1 MRQIVSILRDYILH
15 WYGRVLAHPYEDSSF
30 QSRMKVRTVSKT
42 EVLNSSTNSNYTLYY
57 IFRSYHIWVPINVRT
72 GMGSICTFIT
82 TNTLSSTSVEELAE
96 DWFLMHY
103 KITLVRLLFIFEM
116 SDYNFRLMSV
126 ASSMSISC
134 MRFVKCELQSKSMCV
149 KVCISLE

>member
-1 MRQIVSILRDYILH
+1 
-15 WYGRVLAHPYEDSSF
+15 
-30 QSRMKVRTVSKT
+30 
-42 EVLNSSTNSNYTLYY
+42 
-57 IFRSYHIWVPINVRT
+57 
-72 GMGSICTFIT
+72 MGSICTFIT